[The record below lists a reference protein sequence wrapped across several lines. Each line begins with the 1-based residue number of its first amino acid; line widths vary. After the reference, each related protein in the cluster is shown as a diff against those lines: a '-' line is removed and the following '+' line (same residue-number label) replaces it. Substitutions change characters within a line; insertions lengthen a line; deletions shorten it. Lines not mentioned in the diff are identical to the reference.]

1 MSQASKNGNS
11 VLKTQATPR
20 NRLTKFWETMP
31 KVSSLGIKW
40 KGGFKG
46 SYIPVSELIDRK
58 IVVNITNFE
67 VRPSCMHGSQMC
79 MTQIEICGRPM
90 VTWHGSQNL
99 INFLNECRM
108 QEQQGAQC
116 FPIEDCIFTQGDD
129 GGYYLADA
137 DNTCTRITAGE
148 LDELMRFRSRSSR
161 TQGRGR
167 FNR

>member
-1 MSQASKNGNS
+1 MD
-11 VLKTQATPR
+11 
-20 NRLTKFWETMP
+20 RLTKSGETMP

-108 QEQQGAQC
+108 QELQGTQC

-137 DNTCTRITAGE
+137 DNTCTMLTAEEINNIAKYRRRGG
-148 LDELMRFRSRSSR
+148 S
-161 TQGRGR
+161 QGRNNR
-167 FNR
+167 FKN

>member
-1 MSQASKNGNS
+1 
-11 VLKTQATPR
+11 
-20 NRLTKFWETMP
+20 MP

-58 IVVNITNFE
+58 IVVNITNYE

-79 MTQIEICGRPM
+79 MTQIEISGRPM

-99 INFLNECRM
+99 INFFNDCRT
-108 QEQQGAQC
+108 QEQSGTQC

-137 DNTCTRITAGE
+137 DNTCTMLTAEEINNIAKYRRRGG
-148 LDELMRFRSRSSR
+148 S
-161 TQGRGR
+161 QGRNNR
-167 FNR
+167 FNN

>member
-1 MSQASKNGNS
+1 
-11 VLKTQATPR
+11 
-20 NRLTKFWETMP
+20 MP

-67 VRPSCMHGSQMC
+67 IRPSCMHGSQMC

>member
-1 MSQASKNGNS
+1 
-11 VLKTQATPR
+11 
-20 NRLTKFWETMP
+20 MP

-67 VRPSCMHGSQMC
+67 VCPSCMHGSQMC

-108 QEQQGAQC
+108 QEQQGTQC

-137 DNTCTRITAGE
+137 DNTCTRLTAEE

>member
-1 MSQASKNGNS
+1 MSQASKSGSNA
-11 VLKTQATPR
+11 LKKQATPR
-20 NRLTKFWETMP
+20 NRLTKSWETMP

-67 VRPSCMHGSQMC
+67 IRPSCMHGSQMC

-137 DNTCTRITAGE
+137 DNTCTRLSAEEINNIAKY
-148 LDELMRFRSRSSR
+148 RR
-161 TQGRGR
+161 RGGSQVRNNR
-167 FNR
+167 FNN

>member
-1 MSQASKNGNS
+1 
-11 VLKTQATPR
+11 
-20 NRLTKFWETMP
+20 MP

-58 IVVNITNFE
+58 IVLNITNFE

-108 QEQQGAQC
+108 QEQNGAQC

-148 LDELMRFRSRSSR
+148 LDELMRFRPRSSR

>member
-1 MSQASKNGNS
+1 
-11 VLKTQATPR
+11 
-20 NRLTKFWETMP
+20 MP

-40 KGGFKG
+40 KGGFRG

-108 QEQQGAQC
+108 QEQQGTQC

>member
-1 MSQASKNGNS
+1 
-11 VLKTQATPR
+11 
-20 NRLTKFWETMP
+20 MP

-67 VRPSCMHGSQMC
+67 IRPSCMHGSQMC

-137 DNTCTRITAGE
+137 DNTCTRLTVGE
-148 LDELMRFRSRSSR
+148 IEELKGCRRRGIRM
-161 TQGRGR
+161 QGRGR
-167 FNR
+167 FGK

>member
-1 MSQASKNGNS
+1 
-11 VLKTQATPR
+11 
-20 NRLTKFWETMP
+20 MP

-90 VTWHGSQNL
+90 VTWHGSQSL

-108 QEQQGAQC
+108 QEQQGTQC

>member
-1 MSQASKNGNS
+1 
-11 VLKTQATPR
+11 
-20 NRLTKFWETMP
+20 MP

-40 KGGFKG
+40 KGGFRG

-99 INFLNECRM
+99 ISFLNECRM
-108 QEQQGAQC
+108 QEQLGTQC

>member
-1 MSQASKNGNS
+1 MD
-11 VLKTQATPR
+11 
-20 NRLTKFWETMP
+20 RLTKSWETMP

-90 VTWHGSQNL
+90 ETWHGSQNL

-108 QEQQGAQC
+108 QEQQGTQC

-137 DNTCTRITAGE
+137 DNTCTRLTAGE

>member
-1 MSQASKNGNS
+1 MD
-11 VLKTQATPR
+11 
-20 NRLTKFWETMP
+20 RLTKSWETMP

-58 IVVNITNFE
+58 NVVNITNFE

-108 QEQQGAQC
+108 QEQQGTQC

-137 DNTCTRITAGE
+137 DNTCTRLTAEEINNIAKYRRRGG
-148 LDELMRFRSRSSR
+148 S
-161 TQGRGR
+161 QGRNNR
-167 FNR
+167 FNN

>member
-1 MSQASKNGNS
+1 
-11 VLKTQATPR
+11 
-20 NRLTKFWETMP
+20 MP

-108 QEQQGAQC
+108 QEQQGTQC
-116 FPIEDCIFTQGDD
+116 FPIEDCIFTKGDD

>member
-1 MSQASKNGNS
+1 MD
-11 VLKTQATPR
+11 
-20 NRLTKFWETMP
+20 RLTKSWETMP

-99 INFLNECRM
+99 INFLNE
-108 QEQQGAQC
+108 
-116 FPIEDCIFTQGDD
+116 
-129 GGYYLADA
+129 
-137 DNTCTRITAGE
+137 
-148 LDELMRFRSRSSR
+148 
-161 TQGRGR
+161 
-167 FNR
+167 

>member
-1 MSQASKNGNS
+1 MD
-11 VLKTQATPR
+11 
-20 NRLTKFWETMP
+20 RLTKSWETMP

-108 QEQQGAQC
+108 QEQNGAQC

-148 LDELMRFRSRSSR
+148 LDELMRFRPRSSR
-161 TQGRGR
+161 THGRGR

>member
-1 MSQASKNGNS
+1 MD
-11 VLKTQATPR
+11 
-20 NRLTKFWETMP
+20 RLTKSWETMP

-46 SYIPVSELIDRK
+46 SDIPVSELIDRK

-99 INFLNECRM
+99 INFLT
-108 QEQQGAQC
+108 QC
-116 FPIEDCIFTQGDD
+116 FPIEDCIFTQWDD

-137 DNTCTRITAGE
+137 DNTCTRLTAEEINNIAKYRRRGG
-148 LDELMRFRSRSSR
+148 S
-161 TQGRGR
+161 QGRNNR
-167 FNR
+167 FNN

>member
-1 MSQASKNGNS
+1 M
-11 VLKTQATPR
+11 
-20 NRLTKFWETMP
+20 
-31 KVSSLGIKW
+31 GIKW

-99 INFLNECRM
+99 INFLNECCM
-108 QEQQGAQC
+108 QELQGTQC

-137 DNTCTRITAGE
+137 DNTCTMLTAEEINNIAKYRRRGG
-148 LDELMRFRSRSSR
+148 S
-161 TQGRGR
+161 QGRNNR
-167 FNR
+167 FNN

>member
-1 MSQASKNGNS
+1 
-11 VLKTQATPR
+11 
-20 NRLTKFWETMP
+20 MP

>member
-1 MSQASKNGNS
+1 
-11 VLKTQATPR
+11 
-20 NRLTKFWETMP
+20 MP

-46 SYIPVSELIDRK
+46 SYIPVSALIDRK

-108 QEQQGAQC
+108 QEQNGAQC

-137 DNTCTRITAGE
+137 DNTCTRITDGE

>member
-1 MSQASKNGNS
+1 MD
-11 VLKTQATPR
+11 
-20 NRLTKFWETMP
+20 RLTKSWETMP

-46 SYIPVSELIDRK
+46 SYILVSELIDRK

-108 QEQQGAQC
+108 QEQQGTQC

>member
-1 MSQASKNGNS
+1 
-11 VLKTQATPR
+11 
-20 NRLTKFWETMP
+20 MP

-67 VRPSCMHGSQMC
+67 VRPFCMHGSQMC

-108 QEQQGAQC
+108 QEQQGTQC

>member
-1 MSQASKNGNS
+1 
-11 VLKTQATPR
+11 
-20 NRLTKFWETMP
+20 MP

-46 SYIPVSELIDRK
+46 SYIPVSELIDHK

-108 QEQQGAQC
+108 QEQNGAQC

>member
-1 MSQASKNGNS
+1 
-11 VLKTQATPR
+11 
-20 NRLTKFWETMP
+20 MP

-90 VTWHGSQNL
+90 VTWNGSQNL

-108 QEQQGAQC
+108 QEQQGTQC

>member
-1 MSQASKNGNS
+1 
-11 VLKTQATPR
+11 
-20 NRLTKFWETMP
+20 MP

-108 QEQQGAQC
+108 QEQNGAQC

-148 LDELMRFRSRSSR
+148 LDELMRFRPRSSR

>member
-1 MSQASKNGNS
+1 MD
-11 VLKTQATPR
+11 
-20 NRLTKFWETMP
+20 RLTKSWETMP

-79 MTQIEICGRPM
+79 MTQIEISGRPM

-108 QEQQGAQC
+108 QEHTSGKFTGLTRTAFQDIDLCDGAKV
-116 FPIEDCIFTQGDD
+116 
-129 GGYYLADA
+129 
-137 DNTCTRITAGE
+137 
-148 LDELMRFRSRSSR
+148 S
-161 TQGRGR
+161 
-167 FNR
+167 

>member
-1 MSQASKNGNS
+1 
-11 VLKTQATPR
+11 
-20 NRLTKFWETMP
+20 MP

-58 IVVNITNFE
+58 ILVNITNFE

-108 QEQQGAQC
+108 QEQQGTQC

-148 LDELMRFRSRSSR
+148 LDELMRFRPRSSR

>member
-1 MSQASKNGNS
+1 
-11 VLKTQATPR
+11 
-20 NRLTKFWETMP
+20 MP

-137 DNTCTRITAGE
+137 DETCTRLTVGE
-148 LDELMRFRSRSSR
+148 FDEIAKYRHRGNRM
-161 TQGRGR
+161 QGRGR
-167 FNR
+167 FGK

>member
-1 MSQASKNGNS
+1 M
-11 VLKTQATPR
+11 
-20 NRLTKFWETMP
+20 
-31 KVSSLGIKW
+31 GIKW

-108 QEQQGAQC
+108 QEQQGTQC

>member
-1 MSQASKNGNS
+1 
-11 VLKTQATPR
+11 
-20 NRLTKFWETMP
+20 MP

-79 MTQIEICGRPM
+79 MTQIEICGRQM

-108 QEQQGAQC
+108 QEQQGTQC

-137 DNTCTRITAGE
+137 DNTCTRLTAGE

>member
-1 MSQASKNGNS
+1 
-11 VLKTQATPR
+11 
-20 NRLTKFWETMP
+20 MP

-108 QEQQGAQC
+108 QEQQGTQC
-116 FPIEDCIFTQGDD
+116 FPIEDCIFTQG
-129 GGYYLADA
+129 G
-137 DNTCTRITAGE
+137 
-148 LDELMRFRSRSSR
+148 
-161 TQGRGR
+161 
-167 FNR
+167 